1 MLLATGKTRTWSR
14 GCMIVAEE
22 VEKFRDSRSVSVAL
36 GTSMLPGLPVL
47 NGMIAAKIALPFEKL
62 ISKDI
67 RRG

>member
-1 MLLATGKTRTWSR
+1 
-14 GCMIVAEE
+14 MIVAEE